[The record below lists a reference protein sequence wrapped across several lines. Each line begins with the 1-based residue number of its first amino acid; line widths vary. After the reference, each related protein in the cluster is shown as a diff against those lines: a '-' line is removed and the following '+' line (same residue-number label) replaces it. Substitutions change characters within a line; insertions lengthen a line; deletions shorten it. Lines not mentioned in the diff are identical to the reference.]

1 MTPRELIDFTTM
13 IGKLKTTTRHCY
25 TEEGR
30 LESVADHSWRITLMA
45 MLCKDEFPQ
54 IDICKVM
61 QMCLIHDF
69 GEAVT
74 GDIPAFDKTDA
85 HEDIEEKAI
94 AKLLKQLP
102 PNTKAELTALF
113 DEMEALESPE
123 AKLWKS
129 LDNMEAV
136 MSHNESELSTWLPLE
151 YDLNLT
157 YGEENVKWS
166 EWTKELKAE
175 INKDTLKKLSSE
187 QK

>member
-1 MTPRELIDFTTM
+1 MTPRELIDFTTV

-25 TEEGR
+25 TEDGR

-45 MLCKDEFPQ
+45 MLCKDEFPD

-74 GDIPAFDKTDA
+74 GDIPAFDKTEV
-85 HEDIEEKAI
+85 HENIEEKAI

-102 PNTKAELTALF
+102 PDKEKELTSLF
-113 DEMEALESPE
+113 EEMEALETPE
-123 AKLWKS
+123 ARLWKA

-136 MSHNESELSTWLPLE
+136 MSHNESDLSTWLPLE

-157 YGEENVKWS
+157 YGEQNVSWS

-175 INKDTLKKLSSE
+175 INKDTLKKLQTE
-187 QK
+187 RK